1 MAVGGPEGKVGG
13 GVADGGDN
21 GGDCDAPR
29 QSPDYCR
36 IASER
41 HAARFARLYP
51 GQDSCQGIRWGF
63 IKTRIFLIAAR
74 PAIIITLGL
83 YHLKNDLYQD
93 AGLAFTLLLGYL
105 VRGFLNLL
113 ASWW

>member
-1 MAVGGPEGKVGG
+1 
-13 GVADGGDN
+13 
-21 GGDCDAPR
+21 
-29 QSPDYCR
+29 
-36 IASER
+36 
-41 HAARFARLYP
+41 
-51 GQDSCQGIRWGF
+51 
-63 IKTRIFLIAAR
+63 LIAAR

-93 AGLAFTLLLGYL
+93 ASLAFTLLLGYL